1 MIAPSEHYVEKAFN
15 HAKYGESSV
24 KPVLEITFPSTTDSS
39 LAPEG
44 KHVMSIVAQYAP
56 YNLKA
61 GWSNESKQQFSDAV
75 KSVLKS
81 YMANIDQCIIS
92 EELLTPADIEQEF
105 NITGGHWH
113 HGEFTLDQF
122 MFVRP
127 VAGSSQYEM
136 PINGLFL
143 CGAGSHPGGGISGAC
158 GRNAAKVIL
167 EKG

>member
-1 MIAPSEHYVEKAFN
+1 MN
-15 HAKYGESSV
+15 QNSSF
-24 KPVLEITFPSTTDSS
+24 L
-39 LAPEG
+39 
-44 KHVMSIVAQYAP
+44 M
-56 YNLKA
+56 
-61 GWSNESKQQFSDAV
+61 QQ
-75 KSVLKS
+75 SVLKS
-81 YMANIDQCIIS
+81 HMANIDQCIIY

-143 CGAGSHPGGGISGAC
+143 CGAGLWKKCCSSYLRKG
-158 GRNAAKVIL
+158 VI
-167 EKG
+167 EIQFVCC